1 MKVVNIIILIF
12 GLLFFIEGVTG
23 QTKYEF
29 PNEIPE
35 EYKLNPQEEF
45 KKLSRIRKRGFTPT
59 HVAKYAEMVSYGKA
73 NLLESGVVYFSWS
86 EIEEYLNTV
95 LQKLLPDSIKQ
106 ISKVYL
112 VRDPSYNAFAIHD
125 GSFFVNIGLLA
136 DTYNEASLAVIIG
149 HEISHFLHKDVENQF
164 FENFHDYSKKNRN
177 KTELQF
183 KNAHNNQVKEHYA
196 DSLGFILANKAG
208 YDIKFGLNNFYKFL
222 LNEKEVNSEKV
233 SVKTV
238 NSKSNNKNKELTLLL
253 SSHPKAQERISYLEK
268 TLEDKNFSNKR
279 EYIVSE
285 NTFYKLQA
293 IARKEVLKIL
303 LENNDFDECIR
314 RAFEYYLLNPE
325 EDTNIYYLLEAIRRK
340 VYVFNNTKNDGF
352 LTEDFLSNFNKGEGI
367 LNNINFLIRDSITF
381 TNVKTTELLD
391 TTDIKFN
398 TYIEAY
404 NYFKQIAINKN
415 IIESYLTIALYEH
428 EKELKEK
435 YLKLYLESANINHK
449 KFADALLNNR
459 LNEVISEKENQ
470 VLYIKDILFL
480 EDHYYGFHNNLIKRN
495 ENNEYY
501 YLSIN
506 KMVEKHFPQKTV
518 ISSKKIKN
526 TNFNRYIDN
535 LNIMKNIF
543 FYDEYVLDVG
553 FSYSEGGQA
562 EVVFFNEDSKNENFE
577 LNQERV
583 SENSIFTLNP
593 MVWDYYNENN
603 IKSFEFVNIINYDD
617 QTSILSSIGNTILNV
632 FLIPFGQFSNLN
644 LGSNRYIYEINYARY
659 DGVSN
664 TSLQDE
670 RVVNFKMRRPYLN
683 NTVYHLL
690 HIEDYE

>member
-1 MKVVNIIILIF
+1 M
-12 GLLFFIEGVTG
+12 
-23 QTKYEF
+23 
-29 PNEIPE
+29 
-35 EYKLNPQEEF
+35 
-45 KKLSRIRKRGFTPT
+45 
-59 HVAKYAEMVSYGKA
+59 
-73 NLLESGVVYFSWS
+73 
-86 EIEEYLNTV
+86 
-95 LQKLLPDSIKQ
+95 
-106 ISKVYL
+106 
-112 VRDPSYNAFAIHD
+112 
-125 GSFFVNIGLLA
+125 
-136 DTYNEASLAVIIG
+136 
-149 HEISHFLHKDVENQF
+149 
-164 FENFHDYSKKNRN
+164 
-177 KTELQF
+177 
-183 KNAHNNQVKEHYA
+183 
-196 DSLGFILANKAG
+196 
-208 YDIKFGLNNFYKFL
+208 
-222 LNEKEVNSEKV
+222 
-233 SVKTV
+233 
-238 NSKSNNKNKELTLLL
+238 
-253 SSHPKAQERISYLEK
+253 
-268 TLEDKNFSNKR
+268 
-279 EYIVSE
+279 
-285 NTFYKLQA
+285 
-293 IARKEVLKIL
+293 
-303 LENNDFDECIR
+303 
-314 RAFEYYLLNPE
+314 
-325 EDTNIYYLLEAIRRK
+325 
-340 VYVFNNTKNDGF
+340 
-352 LTEDFLSNFNKGEGI
+352 
-367 LNNINFLIRDSITF
+367 
-381 TNVKTTELLD
+381 
-391 TTDIKFN
+391 
-398 TYIEAY
+398 
-404 NYFKQIAINKN
+404 
-415 IIESYLTIALYEH
+415 
-428 EKELKEK
+428 KEK

-543 FYDEYVLDVG
+543 FYDEYMLDVG

-562 EVVFFNEDSKNENFE
+562 EVVFFNDDSKNEDFE

-617 QTSILSSIGNTILNV
+617 QTSILNSIGNTILNV

-644 LGSNRYIYEINYARY
+644 LGSNRYVYEINYARY

-670 RVVNFKMRRPYLN
+670 RIVNFKMRRPYLN
-683 NTVYHLL
+683 NTIYHLL

>member
-1 MKVVNIIILIF
+1 
-12 GLLFFIEGVTG
+12 
-23 QTKYEF
+23 
-29 PNEIPE
+29 
-35 EYKLNPQEEF
+35 
-45 KKLSRIRKRGFTPT
+45 
-59 HVAKYAEMVSYGKA
+59 
-73 NLLESGVVYFSWS
+73 
-86 EIEEYLNTV
+86 
-95 LQKLLPDSIKQ
+95 
-106 ISKVYL
+106 
-112 VRDPSYNAFAIHD
+112 
-125 GSFFVNIGLLA
+125 
-136 DTYNEASLAVIIG
+136 
-149 HEISHFLHKDVENQF
+149 
-164 FENFHDYSKKNRN
+164 
-177 KTELQF
+177 
-183 KNAHNNQVKEHYA
+183 
-196 DSLGFILANKAG
+196 
-208 YDIKFGLNNFYKFL
+208 
-222 LNEKEVNSEKV
+222 
-233 SVKTV
+233 
-238 NSKSNNKNKELTLLL
+238 
-253 SSHPKAQERISYLEK
+253 
-268 TLEDKNFSNKR
+268 
-279 EYIVSE
+279 E

-367 LNNINFLIRDSITF
+367 LNNINFLIRDSITLA
-381 TNVKTTELLD
+381 NVKTTELLD

-543 FYDEYVLDVG
+543 FYDEYMLDVG

-562 EVVFFNEDSKNENFE
+562 EVVFFNDDSKNEDFE

-617 QTSILSSIGNTILNV
+617 QTSILNSIGNTILNV

-644 LGSNRYIYEINYARY
+644 LGSNRYVYEINYARY

-670 RVVNFKMRRPYLN
+670 RIVNFKMRRPYLN
-683 NTVYHLL
+683 NTIYHLL